1 MNAQKGFTLIELMI
15 VIAIIGILA
24 AIAIPAYQDYT
35 IKAKWG
41 TNITD
46 IEGVK
51 QSIKQCMGQNAD
63 DGTKCDS
70 ATELND
76 YGFAGTTLPQP
87 KYGTAAVELTGT
99 ATAAGAGGAAATPGK
114 VNISFTGTPDAKSLV
129 YNADCSTG
137 TDGNINCIKTSTDTI
152 TDKYYKGNRR

>member
-35 IKAKWG
+35 VKAKWA

-46 IEGVK
+46 IEGIK

-63 DGTKCDS
+63 DGTKCD
-70 ATELND
+70 AVTELND
-76 YGFAGTTLPQP
+76 YGFAGSALPVP
-87 KYGTAAVELTGT
+87 KYATTAGITLTGT
-99 ATAAGAGGAAATPGK
+99 APGTGTTPTPGK
-114 VNISFTGTPDAKSLV
+114 VNIAFTGLPEVKSMI

-152 TDKYYKGNRR
+152 STKYLAGDRR